1 MTQKPS
7 SLGPGAL
14 AQVACLLEA
23 TARKP
28 GNVHRF
34 RDFDDAH
41 YLDFVLSAAAIA
53 GPLDLARE
61 SGVGLSILRAVEST
75 RRYVAT
81 NTNLG
86 MILLLAPLAA
96 VPVGDDLRGGVG
108 SVIEATTVEDATLA
122 YRAIRLASPGGLG
135 EVDDQDVA
143 GEPTLTL
150 RDAMALAAGRD
161 LVARQYA
168 SGFAD
173 VFDRVLPRLRA
184 SIEGGRPLETAI
196 VDAYLDFLS
205 GHPDTLI
212 ARKRGP
218 ATALEASRL
227 ASSVLELGWPDSPE
241 GIEALGAFDAWLRA
255 DGHARNPGATADL
268 TTAAL
273 FAALGDGTIGLPI
286 AGVWSSENGRWAVVG
301 GREEQVSF

>member
-1 MTQKPS
+1 MIPGPAR
-7 SLGPGAL
+7 LGPGPL

-53 GPLDLARE
+53 GPLDQVRE
-61 SGVGLSILRAVEST
+61 LGIGPTILRAVEAT
-75 RRYVAT
+75 RRYANT

-96 VPVGDDLRGGVG
+96 VPIEDDLRNGVQR
-108 SVIEATTVEDATLA
+108 VIEWTTVDDAALV

-135 EVDDQDVA
+135 EVDDQDVSE
-143 GEPTLTL
+143 EPTLTL
-150 RDAMALAAGRD
+150 RDAMALAADRD

-173 VFDRVLPRLRA
+173 VFDRALPRLRA
-184 SIEGGRPLETAI
+184 SIGRGRPVETAI

-205 GHPDTLI
+205 DHPDTLI

-218 ATALEASRL
+218 ATALEASRR
-227 ASSVLELGWPDSPE
+227 ASKVLERGWPDSPE
-241 GIEALGAFDAWLRA
+241 GIEALGDFDDWLRA

-273 FAALGDGTIGLPI
+273 FAALRDGTIQLPI
-286 AGVWSSENGRWAVVG
+286 AGVWADR
-301 GREEQVSF
+301 R

>member
-1 MTQKPS
+1 MTLEPS
-7 SLGPGAL
+7 SLGPGQL
-14 AQVACLLEA
+14 AQLACLLEA

-53 GPLDLARE
+53 GPLDLARVR
-61 SGVGLSILRAVEST
+61 GVGRSILRAVEST
-75 RRYVAT
+75 RQYVAT

-96 VPVGDDLRGGVG
+96 VPPEEDLREGVRR
-108 SVIEATTVEDATLA
+108 VLEATTIEDASLV

-135 EVDDQDVA
+135 KVEDQDVND
-143 GEPTLTL
+143 EPTLTL
-150 RDAMALAAGRD
+150 RDAMGLAADRD

-168 SGFAD
+168 TGFAD
-173 VFDRVLPRLRA
+173 VIDRALPRLRA
-184 SIEGGRPLETAI
+184 SIGRGRALETAI

-205 GHPDTLI
+205 DHPDTLI

-218 ATALEASRL
+218 ATALEASRR
-227 ASSVLELGWPDSPE
+227 ASRVLQLGWPDSPG
-241 GIEALGAFDAWLRA
+241 GIEALGAFDDWLRA

-273 FAALGDGTIGLPI
+273 FAALGDGTIRLPI
-286 AGVWSSENGRWAVVG
+286 AGVWSMR
-301 GREEQVSF
+301 